1 MQKVKVIFRYY
12 DDLYDD
18 HFTCE
23 HDAIIIGPNAIMYV
37 DQHELNFTYLHR
49 LASPNN
55 GVLEVGQDD
64 ERHGIELPAPDGYTV
79 EQLANMTIA
88 QLGSLLADWRSLIC

>member
-18 HFTCE
+18 HFSCE

-37 DQHELNFTYLHR
+37 DQTINFTYLHR

-64 ERHGIELPAPDGYTV
+64 ERHGIDIPAPAGYTV

-88 QLGSLLADWRSLIC
+88 QLGSLLADWGPL